1 GLTCLLTWWMGY
13 MSFTTVFNYLTKL

>member
-1 GLTCLLTWWMGY
+1 MLTWWMGY